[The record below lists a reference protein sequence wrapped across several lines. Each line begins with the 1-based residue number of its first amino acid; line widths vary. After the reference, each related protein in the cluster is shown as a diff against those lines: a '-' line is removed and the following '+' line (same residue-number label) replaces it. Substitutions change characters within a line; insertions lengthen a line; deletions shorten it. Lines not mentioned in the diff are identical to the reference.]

1 MSSPLEIINSTDYI
15 ISGEVSYMTVFCS
28 NHYFFVKPHSDWKSE
43 KRGICPIIEVSA
55 TVRTPRGLFAAQPYI
70 SIGTTHSLFEVVQI
84 KENVFKV
91 LRVRNS
97 TIEKSAMLDS
107 YNPTFLEKI

>member
-1 MSSPLEIINSTDYI
+1 MSSSLEIINSTDYT

-43 KRGICPIIEVSA
+43 KRSICPIIEVSA

-70 SIGTTHSLFEVVQI
+70 SIGTTHNLFEVVQI
-84 KENVFKV
+84 RENVFKV
-91 LRVRNS
+91 MKMRKS
-97 TIEKSAMLDS
+97 TIGKSAMLNT
-107 YNPTFLEKI
+107 YNPTFSKKI

>member
-1 MSSPLEIINSTDYI
+1 MSSPLEIINSTNHI

-28 NHYFFVKPHSDWKSE
+28 NHYFFVKPKNNWRSE

-55 TVRTPRGLFAAQPYI
+55 TIKTPRGIFVAQPYI

-84 KENVFKV
+84 RENVFKV
-91 LRVRNS
+91 RRVRNS
-97 TIEKSAMLDS
+97 NFQKSPILTTYTS
-107 YNPTFLEKI
+107 TFLEKI

>member
-55 TVRTPRGLFAAQPYI
+55 TVRTPRGLFVAQPYI

-84 KENVFKV
+84 RENVFKV
-91 LRVRNS
+91 VRMRNS
-97 TIEKSAMLDS
+97 NIGKSTILNT
-107 YNPTFLEKI
+107 YHPTFLEKI